1 MAKSTEDIRTL
12 SDEDLKERIEEE
24 YAMLRRRKF
33 NNSISPI
40 ENPLILRTQRREIA
54 RMLTELRAREIAAE
68 NTTANA

>member
-68 NTTANA
+68 NTTPNA